1 MADLIQRAAPVRLPT
16 QAAPS
21 APRGPSSEQM
31 AKTRESAKAFEAMAI
46 GQLLQPMFK
55 TVDTAK
61 GMFGGGKG
69 EEAWKPMM
77 VDEMAKMIA
86 KGGGIGIADSVYR
99 EMLRMQEPK
108 IGEGQK

>member
-1 MADLIQRAAPVRLPT
+1 MVDLIQKLAPARVAAQV
-16 QAAPS
+16 APS
-21 APRGPSSEQM
+21 APRGASPEQM
-31 AKTRESAKAFEAMAI
+31 AKTRESAEAFEAMAI

-55 TVDTAK
+55 TVATPK

-108 IGEGQK
+108 TDEEQK